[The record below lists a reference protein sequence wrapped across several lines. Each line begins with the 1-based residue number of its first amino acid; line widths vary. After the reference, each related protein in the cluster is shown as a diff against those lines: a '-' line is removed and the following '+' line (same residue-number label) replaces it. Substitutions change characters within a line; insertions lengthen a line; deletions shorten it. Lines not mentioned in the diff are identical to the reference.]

1 MRLKCAFFQ
10 LFMLVSCT
18 LILYQRGKN
27 NSENEMT
34 ILTIVH
40 RVSHLHCHSDLSSCA
55 FRSSVIPAC
64 VHLDAKKI
72 VLTVRANVL
81 YSVTGH
87 LTRCGDTERHIL
99 PTSASP

>member
-1 MRLKCAFFQ
+1 MRLKCVVLQ
-10 LFMLVSCT
+10 LFIMLVSCT
-18 LILYQRGKN
+18 VILYQQGKN

-64 VHLDAKKI
+64 VYLDAKRSQLRSELMSFTLLQGI
-72 VLTVRANVL
+72 
-81 YSVTGH
+81 
-87 LTRCGDTERHIL
+87 
-99 PTSASP
+99 